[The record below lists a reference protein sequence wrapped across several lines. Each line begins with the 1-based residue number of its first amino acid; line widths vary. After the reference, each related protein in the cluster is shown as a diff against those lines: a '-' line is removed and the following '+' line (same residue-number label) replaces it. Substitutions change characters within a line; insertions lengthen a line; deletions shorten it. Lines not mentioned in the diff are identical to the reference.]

1 MKRGEPRPRSQ
12 RQLRIGE
19 VIRHAIALLIE
30 RGEAHDPGLD
40 GVSITVTEV
49 RVSPDLRNATAFVMP
64 LAGADRDEIIESLN
78 RAAPFF
84 RRRVAEAVDLRRLP
98 TLSFELD
105 VSFDNADYI
114 DALLRTPVVAADV
127 TGRDGDESGGESG
140 GESDDDGT

>member
-19 VIRHAIALLIE
+19 VIRHAIAQLIE

-114 DALLRTPVVAADV
+114 DALFRTPVVAADV
-127 TGRDGDESGGESG
+127 TGRDDDESG